1 MVMHSP
7 LALRSKIGTAEP
19 NSRDRRK
26 LALLVIALVVA
37 AAGTAG
43 YFERGTLH
51 DWIFGPAPAPTILV
65 SGNIEAHQSVLG
77 FKTVQSRIVELPFD
91 EGQWVKAGTVIAR
104 LDDSDYS
111 QQVKIAEA
119 AIEVQRRQLATT
131 EQNLVAAR
139 KTVEADAADL
149 EMKTADFGA
158 LI

>member
-1 MVMHSP
+1 MHSP
-7 LALRSKIGTAEP
+7 LAFRSKIGTAEP
-19 NSRDRRK
+19 NSQDRRK
-26 LALLVIALVVA
+26 WMLLVIALVIA
-37 AAGTAG
+37 AAGVAG
-43 YFERGTLH
+43 YFERSTLH
-51 DWIFGPAPAPTILV
+51 DWFFGPALAPTILV

-77 FKTVQSRIVELPFD
+77 FNTVQSRIVELPFD
-91 EGQWVKAGTVIAR
+91 EGQWVDAGTLIAR

-149 EMKTADFGA
+149 EMKTADFGRA
-158 LI
+158 D